1 MSTKKLIVWAATVL
15 ALGALVSGAKAKA
28 ADLLNVSYDPTRE
41 FYSDY
46 NEAFAQHWKA
56 QSGEEITI
64 RQSNGGSAKQARAVL
79 DGLQADVV
87 TLGLAYD
94 IDVLADKGLLAA
106 DWQKRLPH
114 NSTPYTSTIV
124 FLVRKGNP
132 KHIHDWSDLVKS
144 GIEVVTPNPKT
155 SGGARWAYLGAWAY
169 GKKQSGNEAGAKDF
183 VKALYKNV
191 SSLDTG
197 ARGSLTTFAQR
208 GLGDVLLSWEN
219 EAYLAQKEFDSEGF
233 EIVTPPTSILAEPP
247 VAVVD
252 RVVDKK
258 ETRKAAEE
266 YVKYLYSDEAQGAR
280 RQASLPPAFGS
291 GGEEACE

>member
-1 MSTKKLIVWAATVL
+1 
-15 ALGALVSGAKAKA
+15 
-28 ADLLNVSYDPTRE
+28 
-41 FYSDY
+41 
-46 NEAFAQHWKA
+46 
-56 QSGEEITI
+56 
-64 RQSNGGSAKQARAVL
+64 
-79 DGLQADVV
+79 
-87 TLGLAYD
+87 
-94 IDVLADKGLLAA
+94 VLADKGLLAA

-247 VAVVD
+247 VAVID

-266 YVKYLYSDEAQGAR
+266 YVKYLYSDEAQELAAKHHYRPRSEAVAKKHASEFTKVELVTIEEIDAGGWRALQKTHFADGGVFDQIF
-280 RQASLPPAFGS
+280 QAGR
-291 GGEEACE
+291 